1 MTTAPQVIEKVNL
14 LNFDRKGLGEYFV
27 SIGEPAYRA
36 SQVIQWIHQLGAKD
50 FDIMTNISKT
60 LRARMQELCEIKTPE
75 VIFDRLSKDG
85 TRKFLLKL
93 SCGNSIETVYIP
105 EDDRGTLCVSSQVG
119 CSLNCT
125 FCSTGTQGY
134 NRNLN
139 IAEIIGQVYVAHHL
153 MATEE
158 KPRPITNVV
167 MMGMGEPLLNFD
179 NVVAAMNLM
188 QDDFAYGI
196 SKYRL
201 TLSTAGVV
209 PKIYEL
215 AKISDVALAISL
227 HAPNDALRCELVP
240 INKKYPIAELMA
252 ACKDYF
258 KDAPRRHI
266 TMEYVMLKGVNDQP
280 EHARQLIKL
289 LSDINCKINLI
300 PFNPFPGT
308 RYQRSDRT
316 TIDAFRDIL
325 MRAGLQTVTRKT
337 RGDDIDAACG
347 QLAGEFK
354 DRTKR
359 SAKLAA
365 IAVTTKSKFTT
376 PE

>member
-1 MTTAPQVIEKVNL
+1 MLNEKTNL
-14 LNFDRKGLGEYFV
+14 LNFDRQGLGKYFI
-27 SIGEPAYRA
+27 SIDEPAYRA
-36 SQVIQWIHQLGAKD
+36 TQILQWIHQYGAKD
-50 FDIMTNISKT
+50 FDAMTNISKK
-60 LRARMQELCEIKTPE
+60 LRARLTELCEIKVPE
-75 VIFDRLSKDG
+75 VVMDQLSHDG
-85 TRKFLLKL
+85 TRKFLIKL
-93 SCGNSIETVYIP
+93 SCGNCVETVFIP
-105 EDDRGTLCVSSQVG
+105 EEDRGTLCVSSQIG

-125 FCSTGTQGY
+125 FCSTGSQGY

-139 IAEIIGQVYVAHHL
+139 IAEIIGQVYIAHHL
-153 MATEE
+153 ITAVE

-227 HAPNDALRCELVP
+227 HAPNDTLRSELVP
-240 INKKYPIAELMA
+240 LNKKYPIAELIQ
-252 ACKDYF
+252 ACQDYF

-266 TMEYVMLKGVNDQP
+266 TMEYVMLKGINDQP
-280 EHARQLIKL
+280 EHAHQLIKL
-289 LSDINCKINLI
+289 LRYVNCKVNLI
-300 PFNPFPGT
+300 PFNPFPET
-308 RYQRSDRT
+308 RYQRSDRE
-316 TIDAFRDIL
+316 TIDHFRSLL
-325 MRAGLQTVTRKT
+325 MQAGLQTVTRKT
-337 RGDDIDAACG
+337 RGEDIDAACG

-365 IAVTTKSKFTT
+365 IAVKPS
-376 PE
+376 

>member
-1 MTTAPQVIEKVNL
+1 MEKTNL
-14 LNFDRKGLGEYFV
+14 LNFDRKGLGEYFL
-27 SIGEPAYRA
+27 SQGEPAYRA
-36 SQVIQWIHQLGAKD
+36 SQIIQWIHQFGAKS
-50 FDIMTNISKT
+50 FDDMSNVSKA
-60 LRARMQELCEIKTPE
+60 LRTRLQDLCEIKTPD
-75 VIFDRLSKDG
+75 VIMDRLSTDG
-85 TRKFLLKL
+85 TRKFLIKL
-93 SCGNSIETVYIP
+93 SCGNCVETVFIP
-105 EDDRGTLCVSSQVG
+105 EDGRGTLCVSSQVG

-125 FCSTGTQGY
+125 FCSTGSQGY
-134 NRNLN
+134 NRDLKTS
-139 IAEIIGQVYVAHHL
+139 EIIGQVYVAHHL
-153 MATEE
+153 MATKE
-158 KPRPITNVV
+158 KPRPITNIV

-179 NVVAAMNLM
+179 NVVAAMSIM

-215 AKISDVALAISL
+215 AKVSDVALAISL
-227 HAPNDALRCELVP
+227 HAPNDSLRSEIVP
-240 INKKYPIAELMA
+240 LNKKYPLKELLQ

-266 TMEYVMLKGVNDQP
+266 TMEYVMLKGVNDQA
-280 EHARQLIKL
+280 EHAQQLVKIL
-289 LSDINCKINLI
+289 RDIHCKVNLI

-308 RYQRSDRT
+308 RYERSDRK
-316 TIDAFRDIL
+316 TIDTFRDIL
-325 MRAGLQTVTRKT
+325 MKAGLQTVTRKT
-337 RGDDIDAACG
+337 RGEDIDAACG

-365 IAVTTKSKFTT
+365 ISVEKR
-376 PE
+376 